1 MACQFKGK
9 GRFWT
14 NSSKSSEIIRVLN
27 YVNNIDINNWNR
39 EINKMNKKI

>member
-9 GRFWT
+9 RKILDQQF
-14 NSSKSSEIIRVLN
+14 KSSEIIRVLN